1 MFYQKLSNIFSR
13 KFFVFISSF
22 ISAFTLKYLGKINDE
37 TYLIIVLS
45 VSLLYLFVEG
55 VLDLKSLNVKTGG
68 FNFEA
73 SKEDKDVDNKENI

>member
-1 MFYQKLSNIFSR
+1 MFYQKLSNILSR
-13 KFFVFISSF
+13 KFFVFVSNF
-22 ISAFTLKYLGKINDE
+22 VSAFFLKYLGKINDE

-55 VLDLKSLNVKTGG
+55 ALDLKNLSVKTNS

-73 SKEDKDVDNKENI
+73 KEGKDVDSK